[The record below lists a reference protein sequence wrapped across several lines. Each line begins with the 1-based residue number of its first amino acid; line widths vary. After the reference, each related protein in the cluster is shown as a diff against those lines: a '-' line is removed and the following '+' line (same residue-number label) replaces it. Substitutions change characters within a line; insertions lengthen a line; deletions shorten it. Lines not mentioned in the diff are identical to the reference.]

1 MATSGEAGSQTDRRP
16 DRQTDDQTDR
26 HGIEGGRV
34 EKEPGTVGGRGQ
46 TIVKRSKTTGKTS
59 KSKKEGIWPE
69 TGRQETGQ
77 KEPERTRLKHT
88 EKQR

>member
-26 HGIEGGRV
+26 HGIEGGMV

-46 TIVKRSKTTGKTS
+46 PTVNRSKTTGKIS
-59 KSKKEGIWPE
+59 RGSGAERGRVEKEH
-69 TGRQETGQ
+69 
-77 KEPERTRLKHT
+77 ERDQAGYR
-88 EKQR
+88 RWYRRGG